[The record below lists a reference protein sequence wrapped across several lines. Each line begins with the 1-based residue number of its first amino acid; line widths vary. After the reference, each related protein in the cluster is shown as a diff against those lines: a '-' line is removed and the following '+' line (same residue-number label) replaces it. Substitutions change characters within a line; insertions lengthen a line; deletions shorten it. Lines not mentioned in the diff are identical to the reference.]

1 MGCFSIGFLCSSEEM
16 SKLVSLLRDLTV
28 VDFFLSIID
37 LVPLSMGN
45 GVKRS
50 AEVCCQNPNLTST
63 QPNLNLVAFDTII
76 AVQTHLT
83 TSTHFYTFL

>member
-1 MGCFSIGFLCSSEEM
+1 MKKCQ
-16 SKLVSLLRDLTV
+16 SLPHFLRDLTV